1 MIHIDAR
8 GEACPIPV
16 VKAKKALDNAAAGE
30 VIEVHVDNEAAVQN
44 LRKLAGS
51 MNCGFQSQT
60 AEAGHFVTAI
70 TAAGEPAAEIK
81 IPTAAENRLEQQD
94 SAVVVI
100 RSAVMGQ
107 GDDELGK
114 VLMKGYIYALSQL
127 ETLPGAVLFYNG
139 GVKLTTEGSDSLE
152 DLKMMEGQGTKI
164 ISCGTCLNYY
174 QLTNQLQVGSIGN
187 MYELAGIMQNASK
200 IITP

>member
-8 GEACPIPV
+8 GQACPIPV
-16 VKAKKALDNAAAGE
+16 VKAKKALDQAAAGE
-30 VIEVHVDNEAAVQN
+30 MIEVLVDNEAAVQN

-51 MNCGFQSQT
+51 MGCDFSAQT
-60 AEAGHFVTAI
+60 AETGHFVTVI
-70 TAAGEPAAEIK
+70 TSAGLPAVAAAAQPK
-81 IPTAAENRLEQQD
+81 AECRPD
-94 SAVVVI
+94 SRDSSVVVI

-114 VLMKGYIYALSQL
+114 VLMKGYIFALSQL
-127 ETLPGAVLFYNG
+127 ETLPAAILFYNG
-139 GVKLTTEGSDSLE
+139 GVTLTTEGSDSLE
-152 DLKMMEGQGTKI
+152 DLNTMAAQGVNI

-174 QLTNQLQVGSIGN
+174 GLTDRLQAGTIGN

-200 IITP
+200 IISP

>member
-1 MIHIDAR
+1 MMKIDAR
-8 GEACPIPV
+8 GDACPVPV
-16 VKAKKALDNAAAGE
+16 VKAKKALDKAAAGE
-30 VIEVHVDNEAAVQN
+30 VVEVLVDNEAAVQN
-44 LRKLAGS
+44 LRKLAGNMS
-51 MNCGFQSQT
+51 CGFRSET
-60 AEAGHFVTAI
+60 VGAGHFVTVI
-70 TAAGEPAAEIK
+70 TAAGIPAAE
-81 IPTAAENRLEQQD
+81 AAIRPDPECRPDNRD
-94 SAVVVI
+94 AAVVVI

-127 ETLPGAVLFYNG
+127 ETLPGAILFYNG
-139 GVKLTTEGSDSLE
+139 GVTLTTEGSDSLE
-152 DLKMMEGQGTKI
+152 DIKTMESQGVKI

-174 QLTNQLQVGSIGN
+174 QLTDRLQAGTIGN